1 MNVLMLGNGF
11 DINYKL
17 LTEYINFLNTVSYI
31 SAVSLSDIDTVG
43 SIVGAARLQSM
54 DKKIAESYKQY
65 KAAYDKT
72 PLEKDDVEKLDEL
85 AKNNYFFSYLLKAF
99 KRDAGWIDFEK
110 EIAVIIQ
117 AFKNFFAQME
127 LRDELKFDIYRCPES
142 MIEQHVIQ
150 HFDFFYRETAYG
162 ESVKGVKEEY
172 LHQYPYNSIDK
183 EKIIDTLESQLLE
196 LAEGLRIYL
205 KCFVENVVE
214 EMCKLKCLKQF
225 PALMNA
231 KHIVT
236 FNYTNTYERL
246 YGNGDAYHI
255 HGNVDDR
262 IILGVN
268 PDEDDEVETLDVSF
282 LRFKKYFQ
290 RVVRHSDTQYLDWLT
305 KKPSGVSLLVM
316 GHSLDVTDRD
326 IITQMFDIAQEIS
339 VMFHS
344 ESVKATLVTNLI
356 KIYGK
361 TQFDELR
368 LKKKL
373 RFLPQDARYT
383 DFAEDRQSKRMA
395 GMEQMMGVITTGS
408 KWRI

>member
-11 DINYKL
+11 DINYQL
-17 LTEYINFLNTVSYI
+17 LTKYINFLNTVSYI
-31 SAVSLSDIDTVG
+31 STVPLSGIDTVG
-43 SIVGAARLQSM
+43 SIVGASKLQSM
-54 DKKIAESYKQY
+54 DEKIAESYEQY
-65 KAAYDKT
+65 KVAYDKT
-72 PLEKDDVEKLDEL
+72 PFEKDDVEKLDEL
-85 AKNNYFFSYLLKAF
+85 AKNNYFFSYLRKAF
-99 KRDAGWIDFEK
+99 NRDAGWIDFEK

-162 ESVKGVKEEY
+162 AYVKGVKEEY

-268 PDEDDEVETLDVSF
+268 PDEDDEVKTLDVSF

-305 KKPSGVSLLVM
+305 KKPSSVSLLVM

-339 VMFHS
+339 VMYHS

-373 RFLPQDARYT
+373 RFLPQDASYT

-408 KWRI
+408 KWRR